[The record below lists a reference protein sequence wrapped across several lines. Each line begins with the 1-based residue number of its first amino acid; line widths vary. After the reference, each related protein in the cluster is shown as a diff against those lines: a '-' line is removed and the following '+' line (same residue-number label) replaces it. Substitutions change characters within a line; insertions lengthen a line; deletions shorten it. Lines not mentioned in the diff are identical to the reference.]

1 MKWRNEEGSAAVEF
15 ALVTPVLLLF
25 LLGIFDFGRAWHAHN
40 VATESAR
47 VGARIAALSQAP
59 TADSIRSAVRNSLQ
73 AGSLDPAAATITVT
87 GLGGAPGTSARVEVR
102 YSYSFLFWRSGNAAT
117 DTSQSSLT
125 LETAA
130 VMRRE

>member
-1 MKWRNEEGSAAVEF
+1 MRWRDEDGSSAVEF

-25 LLGIFDFGRAWHAHN
+25 LLGIFDFGRAWHAYN

-47 VGARIAALSQAP
+47 VGARMAALAQAP
-59 TADSIRSAVRNSLQ
+59 TVDSIRSAVRNSLS
-73 AGSLDPAAATITVT
+73 AGSLNPDQATITVT
-87 GLGGAPGTSARVEVR
+87 GLGGAPGSAARVEVE
-102 YSYSFLFWRSGNAAT
+102 YNYSFLFWRSSSAS
-117 DTSQSSLT
+117 DSSQTSLH